1 MILIDTPGLNDP
13 DQRRSDK
20 NIHIEI
26 IKNLSTQLYDPEQ
39 GISSL
44 ILCVMPNASQRIT
57 DSTIKG
63 LNSMLFMFNSLDE
76 RVDISSHPKYHVI
89 VNNVSKHGDII
100 DNIDKVENDPTNSSL
115 NAENNQKRIENIKT
129 QLKDGAKAF
138 YLGALVSDSTR
149 IGQKTWKDI
158 KEEVC

>member
-1 MILIDTPGLNDP
+1 MIF
-13 DQRRSDK
+13 
-20 NIHIEI
+20 
-26 IKNLSTQLYDPEQ
+26 LSILKSLFEKKYLY
-39 GISSL
+39 IWWS
-44 ILCVMPNASQRIT
+44 ILY
-57 DSTIKG
+57 
-63 LNSMLFMFNSLDE
+63 
-76 RVDISSHPKYHVI
+76 ISSHPKYHVI

>member
-1 MILIDTPGLNDP
+1 MTSCVKPGTVGHVTLIDTPGLNDP

-26 IKNLSTQLYDPEQ
+26 IKNLSIPLTDYQQ

-63 LNSMLFMFNSLDE
+63 LNSMLFMFNYLDE
-76 RVDISSHPKYHVI
+76 RVDISLLPKFYVI
-89 VNNVSKHGDII
+89 INNVSKHGDFI
-100 DNIDKVENDPTNSSL
+100 DIDKVESDPSNSVL
-115 NAENNQKRIENIKT
+115 
-129 QLKDGAKAF
+129 D
-138 YLGALVSDSTR
+138 
-149 IGQKTWKDI
+149 
-158 KEEVC
+158 

>member
-1 MILIDTPGLNDP
+1 MTLIDTPGLNDP
-13 DQRRSDK
+13 DTKRPDK

-26 IKNLSTQLYDPEQ
+26 IKNLSLQLYDPEQ

-76 RVDISSHPKYHVI
+76 RVDIS
-89 VNNVSKHGDII
+89 
-100 DNIDKVENDPTNSSL
+100 
-115 NAENNQKRIENIKT
+115 
-129 QLKDGAKAF
+129 
-138 YLGALVSDSTR
+138 
-149 IGQKTWKDI
+149 
-158 KEEVC
+158 

>member
-1 MILIDTPGLNDP
+1 MNKIVELVKEKYFPGINHDLDFDSRASFKSVTSCVKQGTIGNMTLIDTPGLNDP

-26 IKNLSTQLYDPEQ
+26 IKNLSMQLNDSEQ

-63 LNSMLFMFNSLDE
+63 LNSMLFMFNALDE
-76 RVDISSHPKYHVI
+76 RVDISVLPKFHVI
-89 VNNVSKHGDII
+89 INNVSKHGDII
-100 DNIDKVENDPTNSSL
+100 EIDAVE
-115 NAENNQKRIENIKT
+115 
-129 QLKDGAKAF
+129 
-138 YLGALVSDSTR
+138 
-149 IGQKTWKDI
+149 
-158 KEEVC
+158 